1 MMNADR
7 ASAVAL
13 SSCIASL
20 LLVCDDPDA
29 RRGTCEHMSACD
41 YSVDIAGIAE
51 TLWCWPLDGYD
62 LVLIDATDQAA
73 DGIILCDHVKKL
85 RPEQRVLILV
95 GQRPGLF
102 PFRVDADAVFSGPPD
117 GPELAGAVSF
127 LLAEPGAGSQPSA
140 EKKAAASATSWRRA
154 NC

>member
-1 MMNADR
+1 
-7 ASAVAL
+7 
-13 SSCIASL
+13 
-20 LLVCDDPDA
+20 
-29 RRGTCEHMSACD
+29 MSECD

-51 TLWCWPLDGYD
+51 TLWGWPLDGYD

-102 PFRVDADAVFSGPPD
+102 PFRVAADAVFSGTLD

-127 LLAEPGAGSQPSA
+127 LLAESGAGPQPFA
-140 EKKAAASATSWRRA
+140 EKKVAASATSWGRA
-154 NC
+154 NR